1 MGKYKELHLNVIP
14 PPPVR
19 EHPANQWIL
28 NKTWAAV
35 DKRATMRRQGHLTT
49 AITHQMGLKIKS
61 MLAADHKQC
70 AKNAASTVE
79 RHLST
84 GAVKEA

>member
-1 MGKYKELHLNVIP
+1 
-14 PPPVR
+14 
-19 EHPANQWIL
+19 
-28 NKTWAAV
+28 
-35 DKRATMRRQGHLTT
+35 MRRQGHLTT